1 MRGVPLRI
9 EIGPRDVLR
18 ESVVISR
25 RDVPGKQG
33 KVFGISMEASILVAY
48 VKDKLDENHSSL
60 LGKAISFRDSNI
72 VDVNSYNQ
80 LKDAISQG
88 KWARGPWS
96 ARWEKGRQCSIRLC
110 FTLMFT
116 QDQGLEV
123 ISEGLDKLNDKAHD
137 LNEASS
143 FNGRIDTKV
152 DNAASDLKNTN
163 VRLEDTVNQR
173 DRED

>member
-1 MRGVPLRI
+1 MGGVPLRI

-18 ESVVISR
+18 ESMVISR

-96 ARWEKGRQCSIRLC
+96 ARWEK
-110 FTLMFT
+110 
-116 QDQGLEV
+116 DQGLEV

-137 LNEASS
+137 LNE
-143 FNGRIDTKV
+143 V

-173 DRED
+173 PRGLKAMESSMESDSE